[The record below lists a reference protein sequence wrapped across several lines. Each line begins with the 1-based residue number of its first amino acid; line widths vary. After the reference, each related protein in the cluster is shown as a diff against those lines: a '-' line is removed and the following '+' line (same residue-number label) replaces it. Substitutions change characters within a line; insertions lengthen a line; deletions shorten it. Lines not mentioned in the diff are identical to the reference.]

1 MQLRV
6 TPIVCLG
13 RNQEKGGFDGAW
25 CFWLRLKPEEE
36 RKPLWRAPMLA
47 APVVAP

>member
-1 MQLRV
+1 MSRMQL
-6 TPIVCLG
+6 TTIALG

-36 RKPLWRAPMLA
+36 RKKHRTRRSEL
-47 APVVAP
+47 